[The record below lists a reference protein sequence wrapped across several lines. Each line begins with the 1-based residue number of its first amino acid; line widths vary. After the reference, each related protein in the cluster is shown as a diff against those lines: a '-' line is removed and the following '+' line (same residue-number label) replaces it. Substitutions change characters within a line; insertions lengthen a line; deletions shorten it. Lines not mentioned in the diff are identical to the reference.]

1 MLDAKT
7 AYDDDIVKNN
17 FFTRLYDRQEEPD
30 MRVAARTGLSYEE
43 DGETIYL
50 TELWRQWMTVSDFE
64 YMNDLN
70 ILSNLYS
77 KQEKVEDIYKAYENI
92 DRPET
97 DPETQLY
104 YLDNLYNDKIDTSIE
119 DVYTEGSKDF
129 VDDFD
134 WNFGDLDEDDMSAIM
149 DVDKDFEDIDDP
161 EHYPCNVDQDIEFHE
176 IFSKFE
182 IIFISDMGNKDTAR
196 VLTIT

>member
-1 MLDAKT
+1 MSDISRAIESLKADFDAADK
-7 AYDDDIVKNN
+7 
-17 FFTRLYDRQEEPD
+17 L
-30 MRVAARTGLSYEE
+30 
-43 DGETIYL
+43 
-50 TELWRQWMTVSDFE
+50 
-64 YMNDLN
+64 
-70 ILSNLYS
+70 
-77 KQEKVEDIYKAYENI
+77 VEDIYKKYETM
-92 DRPET
+92 DRPTT

-149 DVDKDFEDIDDP
+149 DVDKDFGDIDDP